1 MNSNDTQKELHKTLE
16 EIENIKNVRKHLA
29 KTNSE
34 LTQAYKELNKFEK
47 LLDKEYN
54 DWKQL
59 ESLSVKSLFHKVL
72 GSKEEQI
79 EKERQEYLQASLK
92 FNGMKKSVD
101 ILEYEKSL
109 LEKKVVDVS
118 LLQNKLKT
126 LKKQRAQELIRSNS
140 PTGNELKELLKRIDK
155 QIVLRNEV
163 RRTSR
168 TGAEA
173 SKMLERMLNFL
184 QQAKNWGNWDMM
196 GKGRMASYNK
206 HDAVDRAK
214 ETAFQAKHLLSK
226 FQQDLY
232 NVGAGSFT
240 FDIRIDSLS
249 SFTDIFFDNLISDWI
264 IQQKIKNALSNVYSV
279 KDKVNRI
286 LQSLEMDLKK
296 VEESL
301 IELDTAKEKIILSS

>member
-1 MNSNDTQKELHKTLE
+1 MNSKLTQEELHKTLE
-16 EIENIKNVRKHLA
+16 EIQNVKNVRKHLA
-29 KTNSE
+29 QTNSE
-34 LTQAYKELNKFEK
+34 LIRANKALDKFEK

-109 LEKKVVDVS
+109 LEKKIVDIS
-118 LLQNKLKT
+118 LLENKLKT
-126 LKKQRAQELIRSNS
+126 LKKQRIQELIRSNS
-140 PTGNELKELLKRIDK
+140 PSGKELKELLKKIDK
-155 QIVLRNEV
+155 QIILRNEV
-163 RRTSR
+163 RRTVK
-168 TGAEA
+168 TGSDAA
-173 SKMLERMLNFL
+173 KVLERMLAFL

-206 HDAVDRAK
+206 HDAVDRAR
-214 ETAFQAKHLLSK
+214 ETAFQAKHVLGK

-232 NVGAGSFT
+232 NLGAGSFT

-264 IQQKIKNALSNVYSV
+264 IQQKIKNALSNVFSV

-286 LQSLEMDLKK
+286 IQSLQNDLKK
-296 VEESL
+296 IGVNL
-301 IELDTAKEKIILSS
+301 QELEAAKEKIVLNS